1 MLSLAQLFGY
11 EQMNLFILSLA
22 RKFGLREFSGA
33 RFQWLV
39 GSEWFQQAP
48 RSVRTMLNVGFSAS
62 TGFKEG
68 RPLWGQWKARSD
80 FHWG

>member
-39 GSEWFQQAP
+39 GSFSWHRRSGAEAP
-48 RSVRTMLNVGFSAS
+48 TRSVGGVSRE
-62 TGFKEG
+62 K
-68 RPLWGQWKARSD
+68 
-80 FHWG
+80 